1 MKSFKKIISITAA
14 VLISLSAI
22 TTKEIVSDNSQLTVT
37 AADFTYPVQEFRI
50 AVNDTNRNLNIYS
63 SEEGSYLNS
72 WTLGGT
78 DNEKWYLN
86 YISEGVYE
94 IVNSETGYLITN
106 ENGLAVMKKDTD
118 GENQR
123 WKIEAVEQDFDGFD
137 LYYKIVSNADSSVG
151 LTFNTN
157 SNSVSVDTY
166 TGGEFQ
172 KFRLDLDGLE
182 GFAAASLVDGK
193 MKAGTI
199 GGLLG
204 DTVYAD
210 TVSEFIAALDST
222 EPKTVVV
229 TSDLDLINQSKEKQ
243 RIRDNKTIIGAYSGV
258 TIYDSQLRNDD
269 FWGEDDL
276 PSSNIVIRNL
286 NLTARTLNS
295 TGSGVILLQFYG
307 VRNLWLDHNSFSATF
322 DQNKDAEVGKFIWI
336 NTPAENWSD
345 GKYNTYNPDYIT
357 VSYNTLKN
365 RYWTFAFGSQN
376 KDTSRLH
383 TSVMFNKFEQ
393 CSRRCPQYSNGFDHN
408 YNNYHTVTGNSNPNK
423 SSQVIGGEGSRV
435 VNENCRFEGY
445 TSNELDP
452 DRNSAISFTEIGSYT
467 ADSPAGSVSAV
478 SFNNLNTSP
487 FTPADCYGYAL
498 VEAYNTGGTDI
509 KAFCNT
515 YSGSINSA
523 DKLKYITDSDMSN
536 WVKTQYNCPFRSIEV
551 GNDPIGTLKEAA
563 EMNTDNVYTISN
575 VGSGLYFDGSVQ
587 KSEETKFV
595 LEAAAE
601 GYYRIYTEDKTSCL
615 SVKDGMTGNGTSL
628 ILGTFADSESE
639 LFKFVRND
647 DGSLT
652 IVTKVTGDASC
663 LGVAAGSK
671 ESNALVIQWECDGT
685 DSQKWTVAAEGRLFK
700 HLVVNDYENA
710 KNWSINSK
718 LESGDLLYND
728 RTGEKEVTY
737 SEIPDVLI
745 GSEAITPACDSKN
758 FTSDLAHFTA
768 GADMTVYAAV
778 DTRVET
784 IPEWLNEWTNT
795 GVSFVN
801 SKNTGFN
808 LYSLDVISG
817 DVVTLGTNGQSAG
830 CVNYTVFAV
839 EATDKPISGDVNADG
854 MFDIADIVMMQKW
867 LLCAGELTDWQAG
880 DLCEDGIINVF
891 DLCFMRKMLL
901 QPSPQ

>member
-1 MKSFKKIISITAA
+1 MKLFKKITGITVSA
-14 VLISLSAI
+14 IMSLSVVTANEFI
-22 TTKEIVSDNSQLTVT
+22 SDKSQLTAA

-50 AVNDTNRNLNIYS
+50 AVSDTNRNLNIYS

-72 WTLGGT
+72 QTLCGT

-86 YISEGVYE
+86 YINEGVYE
-94 IVNSETGYLITN
+94 IVSSETGYLITN
-106 ENGLAVMKKDTD
+106 ENGFAVMKKDTD

-137 LYYKIVSNADSSVG
+137 LYYKIVSNSDSSVG

-157 SNSVSVDTY
+157 SNSVSVDKY
-166 TGGEFQ
+166 TGNEFQ

-182 GFAAASLVDGK
+182 GFAAASFVNGK

-210 TVSEFIAALDST
+210 TVSEFISALDST

-229 TSDLDLINQSKEKQ
+229 TSDLDLVNQGKDKQ
-243 RIRDNKTIIGAYSGV
+243 RIRDNKTIVGAYSGV
-258 TIYDSQLRNDD
+258 TLYDSLLRNDD
-269 FWGEDDL
+269 FWGEDDR
-276 PSSNIVIRNL
+276 PSNNIVIRNL

-307 VRNLWLDHNSFSATF
+307 VRNLWIDHNSFSATF

-336 NTPAENWSD
+336 NTPAANWSD

-445 TSNELDP
+445 TGNELDP
-452 DRNSAISFTEIGSYT
+452 DRNSSISFTESGSYT
-467 ADSPAGSVSAV
+467 ADSPSGSVSAV
-478 SFNNLNTSP
+478 SFKNHSTSP
-487 FTPADCYGYAL
+487 FTPADCYGYSLA
-498 VEAYNTGGTDI
+498 EAYNANGTDI
-509 KAFCNT
+509 KAFCNA
-515 YSGSINSA
+515 YSGCFKSA
-523 DKLKYITDSDMSN
+523 DKLKYITDSDMSS

-551 GNDPIGTLKEAA
+551 GNDPVGTVKEAA

-587 KSEETKFV
+587 KNEETKFV
-595 LEAAAE
+595 LEESAE
-601 GYYRIYTEDKTSCL
+601 GYYRIYTEDKMSCL
-615 SVKDGMTGNGTSL
+615 SVKDGIKDNGTSL
-628 ILGTFADSESE
+628 TLGKSNDSESE

-647 DGSLT
+647 DGSFT
-652 IVTKVTGDASC
+652 IATKVTGDASC

-685 DSQKWTVAAEGRLFK
+685 DSQKWIVAAEGRLFK

-710 KNWSINSK
+710 KSWSINSE
-718 LESGDLLYND
+718 LESGDLMYND

-745 GSEAITPACDSKN
+745 GAEAITPACDSKN
-758 FTSDLAHFTA
+758 FTSDLAYFTA
-768 GADMTVYAAV
+768 GADITVYAAL
-778 DTRVET
+778 DDRIAE
-784 IPEWLNEWTNT
+784 IPAWLSEWKNT

-801 SKNTGFN
+801 SKNTSFT
-808 LYSLDVISG
+808 LYSLDVMSG
-817 DVVTLGTNGQSAG
+817 DVVTLGTNGQSSG

-839 EATDKPISGDVNADG
+839 ERIDETLVGDVNADG
-854 MFDIADIVMMQKW
+854 VFNMSDIVMMQKW
-867 LLCAGELTDWQAG
+867 LLAVPDTELTDSKAG
-880 DLCEDGIINVF
+880 DLSKDGVLNIF
-891 DLCFMRKMLL
+891 DLCFMKSELL
-901 QPSPQ
+901 KR

>member
-1 MKSFKKIISITAA
+1 MKLLKKIISISVST
-14 VLISLSAI
+14 LMCISVVPI
-22 TTKEIVSDNSQLTVT
+22 NGIVSDDTQLIVK
-37 AADFTYPVQEFRI
+37 AADFSYPVQKFRI

-72 WTLGGT
+72 WTLSGT

-94 IVNSETGYLITN
+94 IVSSETGYLITN
-106 ENGLAVMKKDTD
+106 DNGLAVMKKDTD

-151 LTFNTN
+151 LTLDTS
-157 SNSVSVDTY
+157 SNSVSVDKY
-166 TGGEFQ
+166 TGDEFQ

-182 GFAAASLVDGK
+182 GFAAASLVNGK

-204 DTVYAD
+204 DTVYVD
-210 TVSEFIAALDST
+210 TVSEFISALDSK
-222 EPKTVVV
+222 EAKTVVV
-229 TSDLDLINQSKEKQ
+229 TSDLDLVKQSKEKQ

-258 TIYDSQLRNDD
+258 TVYDSQLRNDD
-269 FWGEDDL
+269 FWGEDDR
-276 PSSNIVIRNL
+276 PSNNIVIRNL

-307 VRNLWLDHNSFSATF
+307 VRNLWIDHNSFSATF
-322 DQNKDAEVGKFIWI
+322 DQNRDAEVGKFIWI
-336 NTPAENWSD
+336 NTPAANWSD
-345 GKYNTYNPDYIT
+345 GKYNSYNPDYIT

-445 TSNELDP
+445 KGSELDP
-452 DRNSAISFTEIGSYT
+452 DRNSAISFTESGSYT
-467 ADSPAGSVSAV
+467 ADSPAGSVSAI
-478 SFNNLNTSP
+478 SFKNHNTSP
-487 FTPADCYGYAL
+487 FTPGDCYGYSL
-498 VEAYNTGGTDI
+498 IEAYNTNNMDI
-509 KAFCNT
+509 KAFCNA
-515 YSGSINSA
+515 YSGCFKSA
-523 DKLKYITDSDMSN
+523 DKLKYITDSDMSC
-536 WVKTQYNCPFRSIEV
+536 WIKKQYNCPFRNIEV
-551 GNDPIGTLKEAA
+551 GSEPIVTLKKAT

-575 VGSGLYFDGSVQ
+575 AGSGLYFDGTVQ

-595 LEAAAE
+595 LEESAD
-601 GYYRIYTEDKTSCL
+601 GYYRIYTEDKTGCL
-615 SVKDGMTGNGTSL
+615 SVKDGMTDNGTSL
-628 ILGTFADSESE
+628 ILGKFADSESE

-647 DGSLT
+647 DGSFT
-652 IVTKVTGDASC
+652 IATKITRDASC
-663 LGVAAGSK
+663 LGVVAGSK
-671 ESNALVIQWECDGT
+671 DNNAMIVQWECDDT
-685 DSQKWTVAAEGRLFK
+685 DSQKWTVAAEGRLFR
-700 HLVVNDYENA
+700 HLVVKDYVNA

-718 LESGDLLYND
+718 LETGDLLYND

-737 SEIPDVLI
+737 SEIPDFLI

-758 FTSDLAHFTA
+758 SASDLAYFTA

-778 DTRVET
+778 DDRVET
-784 IPEWLNEWTNT
+784 IPAWLNEWVNT
-795 GVSFVN
+795 GISFAN
-801 SKNTGFN
+801 SKNTTFT
-808 LYSLDVISG
+808 LYSLDVTSG
-817 DVVTLGTNGQSAG
+817 DTVTLGTNGQSGG

-839 EATDKPISGDVNADG
+839 EATDETIPGDVNTDG
-854 MFDIADIVMMQKW
+854 VFNAGDAVMLQKW
-867 LLCAGELTDWQAG
+867 LLGISDTELGSWHAG
-880 DLCEDGIINVF
+880 DLNSDGIINIC
-891 DLCFMRKMLL
+891 DLCLIKSMLL
-901 QPSPQ
+901 K

>member
-1 MKSFKKIISITAA
+1 MKLLKKITSVSVAALICLAATPINGTISDD
-14 VLISLSAI
+14 L
-22 TTKEIVSDNSQLTVT
+22 QLTAT

-63 SEEGSYLNS
+63 SEEGAYLNS
-72 WTLGGT
+72 WTLNGT
-78 DNEKWYLN
+78 GNEKWYLN

-94 IVNSETGYLITN
+94 IVSSETGYLITN

-123 WKIEAVEQDFDGFD
+123 WKIEAVEQDFEGFD

-157 SNSVSVDTY
+157 SNSVSVDKY
-166 TGGEFQ
+166 AGDEFQ

-182 GFAAASLVDGK
+182 GFAAASLVNGK

-204 DTVYAD
+204 DTVYVD
-210 TVSEFIAALDST
+210 TVSELISALDSK

-229 TSDLDLINQSKEKQ
+229 TSDLDLVNQGKDKQ
-243 RIRDNKTIIGAYSGV
+243 RIRDNKTIVGAYSGV
-258 TIYDSQLRNDD
+258 TLYDGQLRNDD
-269 FWGEDDL
+269 FWGEDDR
-276 PSSNIVIRNL
+276 PSNNIVIRNL

-307 VRNLWLDHNSFSATF
+307 VRNLWVDHNSFSATF

-336 NTPAENWSD
+336 NTPAANWSD

-423 SSQVIGGEGSRV
+423 SSQVIGGEGARV

-445 TSNELDP
+445 KGSELDP
-452 DRNSAISFTEIGSYT
+452 DRNSAISFTESGSYT
-467 ADSPAGSVSAV
+467 ADSPTGSVSAI
-478 SFNNLNTSP
+478 SFKNLNTSP

-498 VEAYNTGGTDI
+498 VEAYNTNGTDI
-509 KAFCNT
+509 KAFCNA
-515 YSGSINSA
+515 YSGCFKSA
-523 DKLKYITDSDMSN
+523 DKLKYITDSDMSS

-551 GNDPIGTLKEAA
+551 GNDPVGTVKKAA

-587 KSEETKFV
+587 KSGETKFV
-595 LEAAAE
+595 LEEAVD
-601 GYYRIYTEDKTSCL
+601 GYYRIYTEDKNSCL
-615 SVKDGMTGNGTSL
+615 SVKDSIPDNGTSL
-628 ILGTFADSESE
+628 ILSKFVDSEAE

-647 DGSLT
+647 DGSFT
-652 IVTKVTGDASC
+652 IVTKVTSDASC

-671 ESNALVIQWECDGT
+671 ESNAAVIQWECDDT
-685 DSQKWTVAAEGRLFK
+685 DSQKWTVAAEGRLFR

-728 RTGEKEVTY
+728 RTGEKEVIY
-737 SEIPDVLI
+737 SEIPNVLI
-745 GSEAITPACDSKN
+745 GAEAITPACDSKN
-758 FTSDLAHFTA
+758 FTSDLAYFTA

-778 DTRVET
+778 DDRVET
-784 IPEWLNEWTNT
+784 IPTWLNEWTNT
-795 GVSFVN
+795 GISFVN
-801 SKNTGFN
+801 SKNTSFT
-808 LYSLDVISG
+808 LYSFDAMAGAI
-817 DVVTLGTNGQSAG
+817 VTLGTNGQSSG

-839 EATDKPISGDVNADG
+839 EAIDKTVDGDVNADG
-854 MFDIADIVMMQKW
+854 VFNVVDVVIMQKW
-867 LLCAGELTDWQAG
+867 LLCSGDLTDWQAG
-880 DLCEDGIINVF
+880 DLCEDEIINVF
-891 DLCFMRKMLL
+891 DLCLMKRMLL
-901 QPSPQ
+901 NL